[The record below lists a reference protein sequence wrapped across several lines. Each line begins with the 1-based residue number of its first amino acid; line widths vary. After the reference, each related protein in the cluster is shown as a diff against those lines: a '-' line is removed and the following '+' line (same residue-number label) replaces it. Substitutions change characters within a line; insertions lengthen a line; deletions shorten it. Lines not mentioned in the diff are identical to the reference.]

1 MSDSSDNKQGSRRG
15 KRGRA
20 RAEAATPTARSRPG
34 GVRGQVIG
42 EASAANPEWLEK
54 QLAQRRRERQR
65 QRRTPDTSQPVPPK
79 PGAKKAGAP
88 KPGAKKAGSRKADVG
103 KAGAPQKRQSTGN
116 FHADVRARTGA
127 RRSEAAA
134 AARSGSAV
142 RPGRPARSARVTR
155 PVRQPSRAEL
165 RARERRQLLFKRR
178 MRAVLAVTAAGA
190 VIVGL
195 YAVPRLG
202 IFSVRNVQITGA
214 SAVPDLAVRAR
225 IDPLLANKTV
235 FTVDLGKLKTNIE
248 QLPFVRS
255 VSVNRQLPD
264 GLEIVVTEYQP
275 LALGLAQNGSW
286 LVARDGRV
294 LVKARLSDWADRVP
308 VVRLQHGNVS
318 AGDSVGDEPALQ
330 LLRVVPATFPG
341 TFRTVEL
348 TPAGII
354 GAIADG
360 PIVRIGRADQFVEKL
375 LVTSRLLSLY
385 GPARRANISYIDVTV
400 PARPAISMTNG

>member
-1 MSDSSDNKQGSRRG
+1 M
-15 KRGRA
+15 
-20 RAEAATPTARSRPG
+20 
-34 GVRGQVIG
+34 
-42 EASAANPEWLEK
+42 
-54 QLAQRRRERQR
+54 
-65 QRRTPDTSQPVPPK
+65 
-79 PGAKKAGAP
+79 
-88 KPGAKKAGSRKADVG
+88 RK
-103 KAGAPQKRQSTGN
+103 
-116 FHADVRARTGA
+116 
-127 RRSEAAA
+127 
-134 AARSGSAV
+134 
-142 RPGRPARSARVTR
+142 
-155 PVRQPSRAEL
+155 
-165 RARERRQLLFKRR
+165 
-178 MRAVLAVTAAGA
+178 
-190 VIVGL
+190 
-195 YAVPRLG
+195 
-202 IFSVRNVQITGA
+202 
-214 SAVPDLAVRAR
+214 
-225 IDPLLANKTV
+225 
-235 FTVDLGKLKTNIE
+235 
-248 QLPFVRS
+248 
-255 VSVNRQLPD
+255 
-264 GLEIVVTEYQP
+264 
-275 LALGLAQNGSW
+275 NGSW